1 MKLRTILAALVG
13 AAALMLGGPTVV
25 YAQTQLGIQ
34 AGAAPD
40 PLTLE
45 TVEGVTVDLAES
57 IGHRPVLLKFWAT
70 WCPKC
75 ETLRPRVIAAHEEFG
90 DRVDFYGV
98 AVAVGQRP
106 DRVRSH
112 LEHHPLPF
120 PTLWD
125 GKGEATRRF
134 KAPTTSYIVILDAAG
149 RVAYTGVD
157 VEQDIDGALRR
168 IVGSGG

>member
-1 MKLRTILAALVG
+1 MTYRTL
-13 AAALMLGGPTVV
+13 AAALAGAAVLLLGGSHDLA
-25 YAQTQLGIQ
+25 AQTQIGIET
-34 AGAAPD
+34 GAAPE

-45 TVEGVTVDLAES
+45 TVEGETVDLAES
-57 IGHRPVLLKFWAT
+57 IGRRPVLLKFWAT

-75 ETLRPRVIAAHEEFG
+75 ETLRPRIIAAHEEFG
-90 DRVDFYGV
+90 DRVDFYGI
-98 AVAVGQRP
+98 AVAVGQNPR
-106 DRVRSH
+106 RVRSH

-125 GKGEATRRF
+125 GEGEATRRF

-157 VEQDIDGALRR
+157 VDQDIDGALRR
-168 IVGSGG
+168 IVESGG